1 MKNIIHYIHLHP
13 KRARGILGISYDQF
27 ISLMEQALLAHQE
40 QKGQLEKGKLRVNSP
55 GGGRKPKLTI
65 EEEICLTLFYLRQM
79 PTFEVLGLH

>member
-40 QKGQLEKGKLRVNSP
+40 QKAQLEKGKLRVN
-55 GGGRKPKLTI
+55 
-65 EEEICLTLFYLRQM
+65 
-79 PTFEVLGLH
+79 